1 MTYTITTTIVGH
13 GETKQFIESPTGDGA
28 KPVDVSIPA
37 ATTNKQVN
45 VAATRANLAA
55 VVLYAS
61 AAVTVKTNS
70 SGSPQETI
78 ELAAGEVRK
87 WTSTEG
93 AGLAG
98 CPFSGNLTAFY
109 LTNAGGSAATF
120 KAWLLED
127 VTP

>member
-1 MTYTITTTIVGH
+1 LTYTITTTIVGH

-61 AAVTVKTNS
+61 AAVNRCC
-70 SGSPQETI
+70 SPQETI